1 MVRAEAGEIV
11 AVSLSQARTGDT
23 LAAKGVNLLLENI
36 KPLQPV
42 ISMAVETKT
51 KEELDKLYQ
60 SLAIIEQE
68 DLSFKVVKDKET
80 GQLLISG
87 MGELHLEVIKDKL
100 LREYKLDIICGK
112 PQVSYRESVSKTG
125 EQTAEFN
132 KVLEG
137 ESAFAKCTL
146 RVEKNQETEEAVF
159 ENKAIIQHSQKS
171 RHGLVIYRLVIF

>member
-1 MVRAEAGEIV
+1 MHAVKRESVVRAEAGEIV

-80 GQLLISG
+80 GQLLIILISG
-87 MGELHLEVIKDKL
+87 MNCYFSLILVDKVDNSS
-100 LREYKLDIICGK
+100 E
-112 PQVSYRESVSKTG
+112 
-125 EQTAEFN
+125 
-132 KVLEG
+132 
-137 ESAFAKCTL
+137 
-146 RVEKNQETEEAVF
+146 
-159 ENKAIIQHSQKS
+159 
-171 RHGLVIYRLVIF
+171 